1 MVTHWQNRELCPV
14 ARRRCQIEEKAMRE
28 VFRTAWNTAVAPAGA
43 TVNKR
48 ANRAGPWHGSASS
61 DTQTTV
67 NKRAK
72 RQHATAASERKKS
85 RSAARSAGQQ
95 TVQSARRKKS
105 WTFSGCGE
113 LVRRV
118 NFTHWIMPGA
128 RHAARSMKGLPQS
141 LRGLAGESIALTWG
155 DRVMEQRFETT
166 PRAEIWLQ
174 GRRVTRTEVT
184 GDWGLRLQWVIRRN
198 GQVVATAPARAD
210 MSYEHAD
217 ATPGNYEIS
226 LQMWKYVNYRKNP
239 AGEFLDSRYVGISN
253 KVSYT
258 I

>member
-1 MVTHWQNRELCPV
+1 
-14 ARRRCQIEEKAMRE
+14 
-28 VFRTAWNTAVAPAGA
+28 
-43 TVNKR
+43 
-48 ANRAGPWHGSASS
+48 
-61 DTQTTV
+61 
-67 NKRAK
+67 
-72 RQHATAASERKKS
+72 
-85 RSAARSAGQQ
+85 
-95 TVQSARRKKS
+95 
-105 WTFSGCGE
+105 
-113 LVRRV
+113 
-118 NFTHWIMPGA
+118 
-128 RHAARSMKGLPQS
+128 
-141 LRGLAGESIALTWG
+141 
-155 DRVMEQRFETT
+155 MEQRFEST